1 MRGGIV
7 AVGIVLIG
15 LSIGWYLVGFVSPT
29 IACGLCIVSPVLFV
43 VGVLLFIV
51 GLIAGEPRTTTVVHV
66 QAPTQPTQVSNPCST
81 CGYPLTWIPKHQRN
95 YCYRCKKYR

>member
-66 QAPTQPTQVSNPCST
+66 QAPTNQHRFRIHARPV
-81 CGYPLTWIPKHQRN
+81 GIL
-95 YCYRCKKYR
+95 